1 MFKYIKKSNANY
13 PKMASNAIIDAR
25 TSESRTIVPKN
36 LDYAVRSVLPL
47 TSNTLPATLVANTE
61 YYLSEVSEISTALPT
76 TGKLG
81 QYCFIKFDS
90 GSTAAVFNITSNNF
104 VGDIPTPVANTT
116 YEFIATWNGSNW
128 ACNYRG
134 Y

>member
-61 YYLSEVSEISTALPT
+61 YYLSEVSEISISLPA

-104 VGDIPTPVANTT
+104 VGDIPTPAADTT
-116 YEFIATWNGSNW
+116 YEFIATWNGSKW